1 MLINYCRSFAILG
14 LSLLLSG
21 CLVSAQGN
29 LGRIIHPTHP
39 EASKPGPPPH
49 AKAYGHR
56 AKHSY
61 SYYPDA
67 SVYFDAGRSAYFFI
81 DSGGSWKMS
90 VSLPLSLK
98 ARLGANVTIEMET
111 DRPYTKH
118 KEHKKK
124 YPGGKSKKNKKQKKN
139 KKWD

>member
-1 MLINYCRSFAILG
+1 MLINCYRSVAILG

-29 LGRIIHPTHP
+29 LGRVIKPTHP
-39 EASKPGPPPH
+39 EASKPSPPPH

-67 SVYFDAGRSAYFFI
+67 SVYFDAGRNAYFYI
-81 DSGGSWKMS
+81 DSGGAWSMS
-90 VSLPLSLK
+90 ASLPLSLK
-98 ARLGANVTIEMET
+98 ARLGANVTIEMES
-111 DRPYTKH
+111 DRPYTEH
-118 KEHKKK
+118 AEHKKK
-124 YPGGKSKKNKKQKKN
+124 YPSKKNKKEKKN
-139 KKWD
+139 KKS

>member
-1 MLINYCRSFAILG
+1 MLSNCYRSLAVLG

-29 LGRIIHPTHP
+29 RGRIIVPTHP
-39 EASKPGPPPH
+39 AASKPGPPPH

-61 SYYPDA
+61 NYYPDA
-67 SVYFDAGRSAYFFI
+67 SVYFDAGRSAYFYI

-90 VSLPLSLK
+90 TSLPLSLK

-111 DRPYTKH
+111 DRPYAEYT
-118 KEHKKK
+118 EHKKK
-124 YPGGKSKKNKKQKKN
+124 YPAGKNEKQKKN
-139 KKWD
+139 KKGKKWS

>member
-21 CLVSAQGN
+21 CLVSTQGN
-29 LGRIIHPTHP
+29 LGQIIIPTHP
-39 EASKPGPPPH
+39 AASKPGPPSH

-67 SVYFDAGRSAYFFI
+67 SVYFDAGRSVYFYI
-81 DSGGSWKMS
+81 DSGGSWSMS
-90 VSLPLSLK
+90 ASLPLSLR

-118 KEHKKK
+118 TEHKKK
-124 YPGGKSKKNKKQKKN
+124 YSSGKSKKQKQKQ
-139 KKWD
+139 KWS